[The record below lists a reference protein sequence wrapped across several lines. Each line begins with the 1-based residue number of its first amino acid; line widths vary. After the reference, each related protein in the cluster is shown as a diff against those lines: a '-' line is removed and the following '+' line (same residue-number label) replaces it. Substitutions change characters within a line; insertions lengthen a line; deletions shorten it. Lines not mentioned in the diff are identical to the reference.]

1 VIKAGSPEDMERV
14 IARVDAD
21 RIRPI
26 DDTSPIRDFPKY
38 GRPLVHVGSIFGK
51 AVAWSNSYGLIEWLD
66 SSGKYHLGW
75 AHSASIKRVTAEEW
89 KGSSGL

>member
-1 VIKAGSPEDMERV
+1 MDRM
-14 IARVDAD
+14 IARSDAD
-21 RIRPI
+21 KARPM

-38 GRPLVHVGSIFGK
+38 GRPLVQVGGIYGK